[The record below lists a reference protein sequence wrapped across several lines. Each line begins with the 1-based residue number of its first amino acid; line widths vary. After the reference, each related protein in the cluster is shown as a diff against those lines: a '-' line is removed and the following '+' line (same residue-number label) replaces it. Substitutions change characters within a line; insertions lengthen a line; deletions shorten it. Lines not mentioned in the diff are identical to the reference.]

1 MFDDVCAGHVTVISV
16 TVRLFG
22 AWVRV
27 TYLSVVSIFGC
38 FFFWNCISF
47 LGCRDIHVISR
58 GFCCYARPL
67 SHLFHVA
74 ISHSLS
80 QLLLNVARGLV
91 IIFCSDLCVSFT
103 FSI

>member
-16 TVRLFG
+16 AEHLFG

-27 TYLSVVSIFGC
+27 TCFSVVSIFGC
-38 FFFWNCISF
+38 FFFWVCVSF
-47 LGCRDIHVISR
+47 LKRGDVHVISR

-67 SHLFHVA
+67 SHLFRVA
-74 ISHSLS
+74 ISHLLS

-91 IIFCSDLCVSFT
+91 IIFRSDLCVSFT